1 MTELLTIKLIV
12 LLALVVMTGVA
23 LAAGKI
29 SRKGGIYEEVLTL
42 KNGNKMLYTLFIPE
56 SYSQQPVPLVL
67 SLHYG
72 GTVTP
77 YFGRGV
83 LAYLVEPGL
92 RDLEAIMVAP
102 DCPGKGWDNPESES
116 AVLQLLDDI
125 KEHYHIDEK
134 RVVVTGFSMGGIGT
148 WYLAA
153 RHPEVFSAAIPIA
166 GATDAETAAKIGDIP
181 LYVIHSRVDR
191 VLPIGPTEEVVAT
204 LKARGKKVEFVALK
218 SVDHYNTSG
227 FTYALK
233 GAIPWLK
240 KIWEKKD

>member
-1 MTELLTIKLIV
+1 MKEPMMINLILLS
-12 LLALVVMTGVA
+12 ALFVMIA
-23 LAAGKI
+23 AELAAGKI
-29 SRKGGIYEEVLTL
+29 ERKGGIYEEVLTL
-42 KNGNKMLYTLFIPE
+42 KNGNKMRYTLFIPD

-102 DCPGKGWDNPESES
+102 DCPGRGWDNAESET
-116 AVLQLLDDI
+116 AVMQLLDYI
-125 KEHYHIDEK
+125 KENYHIDEQ

-148 WYLAA
+148 WYFAS
-153 RHPEVFSAAIPIA
+153 RYPEVFSAAIPIA
-166 GATDAETAAKIGDIP
+166 GASDVETIEKIGDIP
-181 LYVIHSRVDR
+181 LYVIHSRADR
-191 VLPIGPTEEVVAT
+191 VLPIGTTEEIVAT
-204 LKARGKKVEFVALK
+204 LKARGKKVEFIVLK